1 MQSARRP
8 VPHAALMNLDIIPQA
23 QCERQ
28 PVLAVSP
35 MLEVLQYSLGE
46 NLTQCRRSVVDREH
60 HSIKLAWLSK
70 TRRDPD
76 TNTARRL
83 LAKLHAIMIF
93 LFCGYFITKYV
104 FCARRFRLQSA
115 YTSSKRPPTSLTLYC
130 CHRFESDLQFTVSQ
144 GVPRSLFKP
153 CGTLG
158 GFAVQAK
165 STG

>member
-1 MQSARRP
+1 MGK
-8 VPHAALMNLDIIPQA
+8 I
-23 QCERQ
+23 
-28 PVLAVSP
+28 SP
-35 MLEVLQYSLGE
+35 
-46 NLTQCRRSVVDREH
+46 SVVALWLTENITP
-60 HSIKLAWLSK
+60 IKLAWLSK

-158 GFAVQAK
+158 GFDLQQPCC
-165 STG
+165 TGKIHRLNANACDQCSLYGYTASGRTPLLQTF